1 VFNGVNNE
9 SFEIIKSIINS
20 STFYDLQKIVLTFAN
35 GANIYFI
42 ESKIHKILCFT
53 MQNFGCYNILS

>member
-1 VFNGVNNE
+1 M

-20 STFYDLQKIVLTFAN
+20 STFYDLQKTVLTFAN

-42 ESKIHKILCFT
+42 ESQIYKILCFT
-53 MQNFGCYNILS
+53 TQNFGAIIYYHYYM